1 MLGEAVAAVDG
12 PVLGRLER
20 DLAGVAA
27 VGAGRVVHLAGTA
40 AAVATAASVAASS
53 IATSSS
59 AAAPG
64 LPTGRATLGFLV
76 FALRVELLVVRA
88 EDEL

>member
-1 MLGEAVAAVDG
+1 
-12 PVLGRLER
+12 
-20 DLAGVAA
+20 
-27 VGAGRVVHLAGTA
+27 LAGTA

-76 FALRVELLVVRA
+76 STLSVELLVVRA